1 MLNEFP
7 IPDEAIGL
15 PVIIIGGLLDGR
27 TGLIDALAD
36 DPRSRSVVVSLDPD
50 GANVWLDVADLQER
64 RAK

>member
-15 PVIIIGGLLDGR
+15 PVIITGGLLDGR
-27 TGLIDALAD
+27 TGVIDALAD

-50 GANVWLDVADLQER
+50 GSNVWLDVDDLQER
-64 RAK
+64 QAK